1 MFERWLI
8 REGGCRMWRG
18 GSQEAGSQKSRRRIF
33 FASEQNYDDDDDSD
47 AHDDDN
53 DDHVGNHP
61 IFCTYNLIV
70 FNSIKSCND
79 GDGN

>member
-33 FASEQNYDDDDDSD
+33 FASEQNYDEDYDDGD

-53 DDHVGNHP
+53 DDYVGNPP
-61 IFCTYNLIV
+61 ILCTY
-70 FNSIKSCND
+70 
-79 GDGN
+79 